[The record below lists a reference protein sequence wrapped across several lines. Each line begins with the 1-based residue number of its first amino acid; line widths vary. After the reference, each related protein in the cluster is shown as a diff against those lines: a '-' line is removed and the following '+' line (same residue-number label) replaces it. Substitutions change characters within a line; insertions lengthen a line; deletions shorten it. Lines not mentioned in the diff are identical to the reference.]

1 MLHLKI
7 DTPEMGSHLTA
18 KGGRLRAKHAE
29 MYAEMERKAREEA
42 EAKEQAQEEVAE
54 APLSLTREHSHS
66 HGLASGGVADASL
79 ASELSTMNDVTGRTL
94 ADLFKMLGDTTRI
107 KLLGKIAGGEMRVGD
122 IAEALGMQPSAIS
135 HQLRVLRAARIVT
148 CRRDGKEAWY
158 SLDDDHVV
166 RLMRLGLEHVMHG

>member
-42 EAKEQAQEEVAE
+42 EAKEQAQEEVSDATLIQSE
-54 APLSLTREHSHS
+54 EHSHEPS
-66 HGLASGGVADASL
+66 VGGVSDAIL

>member
-7 DTPEMGSHLTA
+7 ESPEMGSHLTA

-29 MYAEMERKAREEA
+29 KYAEKERKARKEA
-42 EAKEQAQEEVAE
+42 EAQGIKLDEEVPAPVAAE
-54 APLSLTREHSHS
+54 RKPRVNTTC
-66 HGLASGGVADASL
+66 VADADL
-79 ASELSTMNDVTGRTL
+79 AAELSTMDDSTGRNL

-107 KLLGKIAGGEMRVGD
+107 KLLGKIAAGEMRVGD
-122 IAEALGMQPSAIS
+122 IADSLGMQPSAIS

-166 RLMRLGLEHVMHG
+166 KLMRLGLEHVRHG

>member
-42 EAKEQAQEEVAE
+42 ELKEEEQEVDE
-54 APLSLTREHSHS
+54 APMSVTAGAGHAP
-66 HGLASGGVADASL
+66 ASGGVSDASL

-135 HQLRVLRAARIVT
+135 HQLRVLRAARIVA